1 MVNFIMI
8 VIIIFSIISIVI
20 VIIIVISITLLVFFH
35 FISKVKVLAIE
46 TGASHI
52 DEISHRISNGNLS
65 EMCLLFTILE
75 VQELIKEYFSKISCH
90 PFFGLLFIFR

>member
-20 VIIIVISITLLVFFH
+20 VIIVISITLLVFFH

-52 DEISHRISNGNLS
+52 DEISHRISKGNLS